1 MLGSAYMKNVCN
13 LHQEVDRYESAK
25 AGAIAVAGGLASS
38 VPLLV
43 ANGVADV
50 WSLLASLGTVAATS
64 ALLGITY
71 RYAVREDVQDSHIKV
86 VSCNVSP

>member
-1 MLGSAYMKNVCN
+1 MKNVCN